1 MKPQLARDV
10 ELEKLIFPCI
20 VQPKI
25 DGVRALNLTGTLT
38 GRSLDPFKGYGIT
51 EHFSRPEYIG
61 LDGEMILGDNP
72 MSRERLCSA
81 TTGAMSAFKGVTEMA
96 DLFWYVFDAPA
107 FGSTPNT
114 ITPSSLPYIERF
126 AHARVRALQL
136 AAAGHRIRI
145 VPSNV
150 IETKALAL
158 WYIEKYLDEG
168 FEGAIFRN
176 PAALPK
182 EGRPT
187 AKGQE
192 LMRHKP
198 WIDFEMLVTGVTE
211 GKSNQNEAKI
221 NTLGRTERSSAKA
234 GMVPNGMIGSLQGVL
249 LADVK
254 NLQGEVVFRK
264 GLKITAGTGEM
275 TEDEARAWFL
285 DQRQIVGWIVKVKTL
300 MHGVKDLPR
309 MPTFVSKRMA
319 EDMS

>member
-25 DGVRALNLTGTLT
+25 DGVRAMHTTGQLT
-38 GRSLDPFKGYGIT
+38 GRSLDPFKGFGIT
-51 EHFSRPEYIG
+51 EHFSNPQYVG

-72 MSRERLCSA
+72 MSRDRLCSA
-81 TTGAMSAFKGVTEMA
+81 TTGAMGRFKGVSEMA
-96 DLFWYVFDAPA
+96 DLFWYIFDDVRAEMQ
-107 FGSTPNT
+107 TR
-114 ITPSSLPYIERF
+114 PYWDRLKTS
-126 AHARVRALQL
+126 RVRAARLK
-136 AAAGHRIRI
+136 AEGHRLRL
-145 VPSNV
+145 VPS
-150 IETKALAL
+150 ETISNRAEAI
-158 WYIEKYLDEG
+158 WYMDKHLEEG
-168 FEGAIFRN
+168 FEGTIFRN

-211 GKSNQNEAKI
+211 GQSNTNVAKT

-264 GLKITAGTGEM
+264 GLKITAGSGEM
-275 TEDEARAWFL
+275 TEEEARAWFF
-285 DQRQIVGWIVKVKTL
+285 DQRHIVGWVVKVKTL

-319 EDMS
+319 EDMSR